1 MPEMSTTKVT
11 LDSNKFMDIVRRKAT
26 DKVEAAVRESINI
39 VAEGAKKH
47 AYQAI
52 ADAIKVTEVKVTKIA
67 DGLNFIASAYVELSD
82 VPYAR
87 AVELGSGLHDP
98 NRNATIDIDAREAPA
113 LVFWWEKRDT
123 LFVGPHVNH
132 PGVKARPYLSR
143 SLNENKRRVLGIL
156 KARIDGK

>member
-1 MPEMSTTKVT
+1 MSTTKVT
-11 LDSNKFMDIVRRKAT
+11 FDSNRFIDIMRRKAGRI
-26 DKVEAAVRESINI
+26 VEDAVRESINL

-47 AYQAI
+47 AYSAI
-52 ADAIKVTEVKVTKIA
+52 ADAIKVSDVKVTTIA

-98 NRNATIDIDAREAPA
+98 TRNATIDIDAREAPA

-123 LFVGPHVNH
+123 LFVGQHVNH
-132 PGVKARPYLSR
+132 PGVRARPYLSK
-143 SLNENKRRVLGIL
+143 SLSENKRRILGVL
-156 KARIDGK
+156 KARVNGK

>member
-1 MPEMSTTKVT
+1 MSTTKVT
-11 LDSNKFMDIVRRKAT
+11 LDSNKFIDVVRRKAT
-26 DKVEAAVRESINI
+26 RKVEGAVKESINL

-52 ADAIKVTEVKVTKIA
+52 ADVIKVSDVKVTRIT

-87 AVELGSGLHDP
+87 AVEKGSGLHDP
-98 NRNATIDIDAREAPA
+98 NRNATIDIDAREAPT

-132 PGVKARPYLSR
+132 PGVKARPYLSK
-143 SLNENKRRVLGIL
+143 SLAENKRRILGIL
-156 KARIDGK
+156 KARINGK